1 METLNSIDCFV
12 CTAEAGSFAEAGRRL
27 GLTAAAVGKNVARL
41 EQGVGVRLF
50 HRTTRSLALTEAG
63 ERFLEEVG
71 GSLATI
77 QSAVANLAAAAGQ
90 PAGTLRVSMGH
101 SFGLTYIVPLLEVFL
116 ARYPRIT
123 PDWHFDN
130 RSVDLVAEK
139 FDAAIGGGFEL
150 ASGVIARE
158 LAPAH
163 RMLVAAPAWVRRHPP
178 IETPAQLAGHD
189 GIFVR
194 SPQTGRVAMPS
205 LQDGRGTQCP
215 LLLDQ
220 RMTMSDPEAAC
231 RVAALGL
238 GIALVSV
245 PHAHPHLDQGTLVR
259 VLPDWYADAG
269 MLSIYF
275 PAQKLLPS
283 KTRVFVDFIVE
294 HFRRECLAERFD
306 AGPPRAPRR

>member
-1 METLNSIDCFV
+1 METLNSIECFV
-12 CTAEAGSFAEAGRRL
+12 RTAQAGSFAEAGRRL

-50 HRTTRSLALTEAG
+50 HRTTRSLTLTEAG
-63 ERFLEEVG
+63 QRFLDEVG
-71 GSLATI
+71 GSLSTI
-77 QSAVANLAAAAGQ
+77 QSAVANLAGAAGQ

-101 SFGLTYIVPLLEVFL
+101 TFGLTYIVPLLEAFL
-116 ARYPRIT
+116 ERYPRIT

-150 ASGVIARE
+150 SPGVIARE

-163 RMLVAAPAWVRRHPP
+163 RMLVASSSYLARHAPITAP
-178 IETPAQLAGHD
+178 EQLAGHD
-189 GIFVR
+189 GIYVR
-194 SPQTGRVAMPS
+194 SPQTGRVAMPP
-205 LQDGRGTQCP
+205 LQDGCGAQRP
-215 LLLDQ
+215 LLLGQ
-220 RMTMSDPEAAC
+220 RMSMSDPEAAC
-231 RVAALGL
+231 RVAAMGL

-245 PHAHPHLDQGTLVR
+245 PHALPHLEQGGLQR
-259 VLPDWYADAG
+259 VLPGWYADAG

-283 KTRVFVDFIVE
+283 NTRVFVDFIVE
-294 HFRRECLAERFD
+294 HFRRERLAQCFD
-306 AGPPRAPRR
+306 ARKQTKSR